1 MVPPNYAVNHGVT
14 GHVKSE
20 NLADTTQQYGMG

>member
-1 MVPPNYAVNHGVT
+1 MVPPKYAVNHGVT
-14 GHVKSE
+14 GRVKSE